1 MNNNMFC
8 YQCSQTANGEGC
20 RVVGVCGKNE
30 TLARLQDNLVFELK
44 GISAYAYQMRE
55 FGVMDEEINAFLEKG
70 LYSTLTN
77 VNFDITSC
85 IDLAIEAGHINTKA
99 MAGLKEAHIRN
110 YGEPVPVEVK
120 KGASKGHGI
129 IVTGHDLKVLEELL
143 KQTEGKGINIYTHSE
158 MLIAHGY
165 PELKKYEHL
174 KGQLGGPWFDQKET
188 FTKYKIP
195 VIVTTNCGLIPADE
209 YADRIYTT
217 GIVQLPNIPHI
228 DNYDFSEVIE
238 QALSLPELKEEEKTT
253 YTTGFGKTTVLS
265 LADKIKEA
273 VLRGKIKQFFV
284 MGGCDVPYKKEMN
297 YYTEFAKQLPE
308 DTVILAVGCGK
319 YRFNDLD
326 LGDIDGIPRLID
338 LGQCNDAIVGA
349 EILMALTEVFDM
361 GLNDLP
367 VTFVLSWMEQKAV
380 SILWSLLALG
390 LTNIHIG
397 PILPAWIDKPI
408 LDILVKTFDLKL
420 ISTPEEDIKEILGE

>member
-1 MNNNMFC
+1 MNDKMFC
-8 YQCSQTANGEGC
+8 YQCSQTAKGEGC
-20 RVVGVCGKNE
+20 TISGVCGKNE
-30 TLARLQDNLVFELK
+30 TLARLQDNLIFALK

-55 FGVMDEEINAFLEKG
+55 FGETDEEINEFIEKG

-77 VNFDITSC
+77 VNFDVQ
-85 IDLAIEAGHINTKA
+85 DFVNLALESGNINIKA
-99 MAGLKEAHIRN
+99 MSGLKKAHIEN
-110 YGEPVPVEVK
+110 YGEPIPVEVE

-129 IVTGHDLKVLEELL
+129 LVTGHDLKVLEELL

-174 KGQLGGPWFDQKET
+174 KGQLGGPWFDQKEI
-188 FTKYKIP
+188 FTKYEIP
-195 VIVTTNCGLIPADE
+195 ILVTTNCGLIPSDS
-209 YADRIYTT
+209 YADRIYTS
-217 GIVQLPNIPHI
+217 GIAQLPNAPHI
-228 DNYDFSEVIE
+228 ENYDFSEIIDK
-238 QALSLPELKEEEKTT
+238 ALSLPELEDEEKTT

-273 VLRGKIKQFFV
+273 VLGGKIRQFFV
-284 MGGCDVPYKKEMN
+284 MGGCDVPYKKEME
-297 YYTEFAKQLPE
+297 YYTEFAKQLPQ
-308 DTVILAVGCGK
+308 DTVILCVGCGK

-397 PILPAWIDKPI
+397 PILPAWVDETI
-408 LDILVKTFDLKL
+408 LNVLVENFDLKL
-420 ISTPEEDIKEILGE
+420 ISKPEDDIKAILG